1 MVIIYVIY
9 TYALLLVE
17 HHCNVAGKLDTCI
30 EVTVDIKARDHQ
42 RVGRQL
48 SVAADNDHIVLR
60 LGEVPPGM
68 RGAHHIIARND
79 WRKEE
84 NTIDVSLGASD
95 FTLIRL
101 QFNINVTCTA
111 AGGQRHLARYA
122 EALENEIHIFA
133 LTAHVILAVEIEF
146 NVLGLEA
153 PTRRRGYAQQILA
166 FIVDGQKIISIRR

>member
-30 EVTVDIKARDHQ
+30 EMTVDIEARDHQ

-48 SVAADNDHIVLR
+48 GVATDNDHIVLR

-68 RGAHHIIARND
+68 RGAHYIIARND

-101 QFNINVTCTA
+101 KFNINVTCTA
-111 AGGQRHLARYA
+111 TSGQRHLARNA

-166 FIVDGQKIISIRR
+166 FVVDGQKIVSIRR